1 MAKMQTRVRVSEL
14 KGIACVGAKGS
25 ALNVTDSTATA
36 RVFAA
41 WLIRIGDLLVAA
53 SAVRTQIDTT
63 NAKINSFVAQHGKL
77 ILIQDGSV
85 AVSGMT
91 TMFR

>member
-1 MAKMQTRVRVSEL
+1 MQTRVRVSEL
-14 KGIACVGAKGS
+14 KGTACVGAKGS
-25 ALNVTDSTATA
+25 ALRLTDSTATA

-41 WLIRIGDLLVAA
+41 WLIRIGCLLVAA
-53 SAVRTQIDTT
+53 AAVKTQIDRT
-63 NAKINSFVAQHGKL
+63 NGKINAFVAQHGKL

-91 TMFR
+91 TLFR